1 MPLQL
6 PTTPLER
13 LIVALDVSTESE
25 ALTLAERLGPNVLWV
40 KVGLELFC
48 TGGPPIVRALAG
60 MGKRIFLDLKFHDIP
75 NTVAG
80 AVKTA
85 SKLPVQLLNLH
96 ASAGVKA
103 MEAAQAAAAERS
115 DLGIIAV
122 TRLTSDES
130 APSGFAD
137 VERFAEQAARAGLF
151 GVVCPAGAAPILRS
165 RYGDSLV
172 RVCPGIRPAGGEIH
186 DQVHVSTPEGAFAAG
201 AHWIVVGRPI
211 TRAADP
217 GLAARGILEALTRG
231 VPGI

>member
-1 MPLQL
+1 MPPQR

-13 LIVALDVSTESE
+13 LIVALDVPTEGE
-25 ALTLAERLGPNVLWV
+25 ALNLVERLGPNVLWV

-48 TGGPPIVRALAG
+48 SNGPSIVRALAG

-80 AVKTA
+80 AVSSA
-85 SKLPVQLLNLH
+85 SKLPIQLLNLH
-96 ASAGVKA
+96 ASAGSKA
-103 MEAAQAAAAERS
+103 MEAAQAAAADRS

-122 TRLTSDES
+122 TRLTSDDS
-130 APSGFAD
+130 ALSDFAD

-151 GVVCPAGAAPILRS
+151 GVVCPAAASPILRS

-172 RVCPGIRPAGGEIH
+172 RVCPGIRPAGGEAR
-186 DQVHVSTPEGAFAAG
+186 DQVHVSTPEGAVAAG

-211 TRAADP
+211 TRAPDP
-217 GLAARGILEALTRG
+217 ALAARGILESLGRG
-231 VPGI
+231 GGGV